1 MRGHPDAAIVPSR
14 QSCVSASRCSKKPA
28 SSGAAAAN
36 SFQFTVRSEGKL
48 FVVPTS
54 KRLNV
59 AVVGATGIVGQEM
72 LKVLAQRGFPTERVV
87 ALASE
92 RSKGMT
98 AAYNGS
104 QLPIEAL
111 HEDSFKGI
119 DIALFSASSDVSLMH
134 APLAAESGAIAIDN
148 SSAWRMKENVPLVV
162 PEVNRDDIASNEGIV
177 ANPNCCAIPLTVVLS
192 PLHKKVGVERVLVST
207 YQSASGA
214 GKALVDELDEQT
226 KAIAA
231 GTEPQ
236 ASVYP
241 RQLAYNVVP
250 GGWRPEAD
258 GYNEEEVKIVNEARK
273 IRHMPELRITAT
285 CVRVP
290 VPVGHGESVFI
301 ETTKKI
307 TADEAR
313 TLLGSAPGVIV
324 EDDPHARLYPTPHH
338 VAGKD
343 EVYVGRIRRDPS
355 TARGLALWIV
365 SDNLRKGAALNAV
378 QIAEEA
384 LNMGLVKV

>member
-1 MRGHPDAAIVPSR
+1 M
-14 QSCVSASRCSKKPA
+14 
-28 SSGAAAAN
+28 
-36 SFQFTVRSEGKL
+36 
-48 FVVPTS
+48 PTS

-72 LKVLAQRGFPTERVV
+72 LKVLAQRGFPTERVI

-98 AAYNGS
+98 VAYNGS
-104 QLPIEAL
+104 RLPIEAL

-119 DIALFSASSDVSLMH
+119 DIALFSASSDIALMY
-134 APLAAESGAIAIDN
+134 APIAVEAGAIVIDN

-231 GTEPQ
+231 GAEPQ
-236 ASVYP
+236 TGVYP

-258 GYNEEEVKIVNEARK
+258 GYNEEEVKIVNETRK
-273 IRHMPELRITAT
+273 IMHLPELRITAT

-290 VPVGHGESVFI
+290 VPIGHGESVFI
-301 ETTKKI
+301 ETFDPI

-313 TLLGSAPGVIV
+313 TLLGGAPGIIV
-324 EDDPHARLYPTPHH
+324 EDDPHAKRYPTPHD

-343 EVYVGRIRRDPS
+343 EVYVGRIRRDAS

-365 SDNLRKGAALNAV
+365 SDNVRKGAALNAI

-384 LNMGLVKV
+384 IEMGVLARK